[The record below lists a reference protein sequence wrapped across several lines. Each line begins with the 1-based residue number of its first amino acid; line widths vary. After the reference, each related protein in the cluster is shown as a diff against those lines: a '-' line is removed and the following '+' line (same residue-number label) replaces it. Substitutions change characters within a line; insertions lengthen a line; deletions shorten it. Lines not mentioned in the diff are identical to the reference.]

1 MGDNA
6 PMTDRPMEPADREA
20 DKDLE
25 HLDTADPADA
35 PQIAEDLADRLA
47 GELEG
52 APGSHTS
59 RPEGTS

>member
-1 MGDNA
+1 
-6 PMTDRPMEPADREA
+6 MEPADREA
-20 DKDLE
+20 DTDLE

-35 PQIAEDLADRLA
+35 PLIAEDLADRLA

-59 RPEGTS
+59 RSEGTS